1 MELLGCSLDSRPG
14 FLVVVDTRSGVADPG
29 SSRRDTHCLLCRDLV
44 MIELQSLGSQQSF
57 LLTPSGRG
65 VPHRFEFRDFAVLQ
79 LVCTQ
84 TKM

>member
-1 MELLGCSLDSRPG
+1 
-14 FLVVVDTRSGVADPG
+14 
-29 SSRRDTHCLLCRDLV
+29 LLCRDLV
-44 MIELQSLGSQQSF
+44 MIELRSLGSQQSF
-57 LLTPSGRG
+57 LLTPSSRG